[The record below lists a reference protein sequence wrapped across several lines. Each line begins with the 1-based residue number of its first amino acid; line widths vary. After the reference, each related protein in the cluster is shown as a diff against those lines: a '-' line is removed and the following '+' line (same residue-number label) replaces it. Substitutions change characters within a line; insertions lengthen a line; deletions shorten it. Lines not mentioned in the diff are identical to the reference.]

1 MWLILLVV
9 EVVIIVAQYD
19 GSDLDD
25 ETEAAATAAS
35 THVEDSR
42 GFDSEKGQQFRWQLV
57 ISFCLL

>member
-1 MWLILLVV
+1 V